1 MSQLSKNKQLIDQ
14 CSKNDRVAQRQL
26 YNLYFDAMFHIG
38 KRYVSDEDKVIEWVN
53 NGFLKVFKKIDT
65 VKNPVALPG
74 WIKSV
79 IHRSILDGIRA
90 EKRYWQKVVFD
101 IDYKMATNSELFI
114 DYDYQLIEEQIEFL
128 PNTTKKVFKHYVFD
142 GCTHKDIA
150 TQLNISEGTSKW
162 HLNNARKKLKELLV
176 TKKIV

>member
-1 MSQLSKNKQLIDQ
+1 MSKLSQNTKLIEQ
-14 CSKNDRVAQRQL
+14 CSKNDRAAQRQL
-26 YNLYFDAMFHIG
+26 YNLYFDAMFYIG
-38 KRYVSDEDKVIEWVN
+38 KRYVSDDDKVIEWVN

-79 IHRSILDGIRA
+79 VHRSILDGIRA
-90 EKRYWQKVVFD
+90 EKRYWQTVVFEM
-101 IDYKMATNSELFI
+101 DYKMSTKADLFI
-114 DYDYQLIEEQIEFL
+114 DYDYLLIEKQIDFL
-128 PNTTKKVFKHYVFD
+128 PETTKKVFKHYVFE
-142 GCTHKDIA
+142 GRTHKDIA

-162 HLNNARKKLKELLV
+162 HLNNARKRLKELLV